1 MSGPTGGLRWRILLR
16 RLGRL
21 ALFLL
26 PIFLILAAIL
36 PSLLPSSYVSS
47 QIAAAL
53 SEATGRPVR
62 VTGGSVG
69 WFGGLRAAEI
79 VIEDS
84 SGGEFARIEKLWLDY
99 EPWEMPALFAGGVS
113 SLGRAHVERLT
124 LRIVRHRDGRLNLP
138 PGGTAD
144 PLPDFKSLEV
154 AGGQIELL
162 DEAAGRRS
170 LLADIRLNIARLE
183 SGRKAY
189 LTGSATTLLA
199 DQSAD
204 EPAGRVSFNG
214 LLDNFD
220 PRTINRIIGG
230 LDVQWD
236 GVNLGALLPPM
247 SEDASLPLI
256 VRMPSEGSASISIG
270 SDHMINFEGSISAS
284 QMVVGQGATLDLAAE
299 QTMLSFVGSYDVP
312 AGRLQLAPLQ
322 LAGAGSSLRAT
333 GQLNFNAAGTCN
345 GNLSFSGLVN
355 WNPLKQIVPGLDR
368 ALSLFQAA
376 AGTANVRQLDVRVT
390 DDVAHIRGLIDMG
403 RSELLLEPLFRK
415 QSDRAA
421 ALVIDANVNLRNM
434 QTDIRRLSLLLS
446 PPSVPV
452 EGLDVE
458 PGEVTVNLHTQRQ
471 TTQAASRQQ
480 SQQIV
485 MRIIVPDVTLLPR
498 YLPLTANLI
507 SQFDLHGA
515 AAITAR
521 VSADSP
527 GRPVELTLDATAL
540 GFRTDD
546 AAIKPVG
553 EPLLVTVE
561 GLLSDAGGL
570 PRGQKIAIMT
580 NSGELTW
587 LGNIAVDADESHR
600 ADRGNWMTDG
610 RLIIDGTLHLRD
622 LEQWYRLVRPLL
634 PQEPRIE
641 LAGNAEAQISGKIDN
656 KSAVVKA
663 RLQLDKA
670 AIAVGAGSGRVEVF
684 VKPQGRPMQLRIDME
699 MARSRNWLLMQNE
712 ILLDS
717 NRLKVTLCDFP
728 SEASHM
734 QPEIIAAMPM
744 PTDGF
749 MPFSAAHR
757 LLANRRNAGGATID
771 LTLDAGDV
779 DELLSLFPH
788 AAERLAQY
796 DPSGAFRLK
805 VLARRGPQASD
816 RLALSAA
823 LDATELTYLLK
834 GHLHKT
840 AGLQQRAE
848 IDLRMPQQKP
858 DGTDVVEISRFEAR
872 LGPSLLELSG
882 RASFDADLR
891 RLAARLPAIVLTV
904 HNVEVAGRL
913 ALVQDDKLRRFSNW
927 WNSVSDEHQI
937 EGRADVQFNMRGSR
951 KAVSMELSADAT
963 DAAFSYGLQTHKP
976 KGVRAS
982 CAAKVDSGGPAGVL
996 DIQNAHIALGDSL
1009 ATCRGTLY
1017 SRSRMPRSIN
1027 DIEGLSLHLE
1037 ARSGELADL
1046 AQLVPWPQ
1054 LRQLRPGGGVDLA
1067 IDIAADSFGAEIADG
1082 RIILDEM
1089 NIDYFGAPLSL
1100 SGRIDL
1106 DPQRLRIDGLNIKAG
1121 ECDITLAA
1129 DIASPLDRPRGS
1141 MAVSGTNLD
1150 LQQLLKIVRQDDT
1163 ADNAPPA
1170 KADAQ
1175 TQTVAAAHPA
1185 QGPPA
1190 AIPSTSPA
1198 AAASPTS
1205 SAATAA
1211 TDAHAIAD
1219 GSELADVIP
1228 EAWPPIQRFI
1238 ARCNIDG
1245 SIALKRFI
1253 WEDEV
1258 GVTYKWQAFGS
1269 NFKLADGRLAVQDFK
1284 AAWRGGVVSGAV
1296 DVDMTQQ
1303 NPQVHTR
1310 YAIRNIA
1317 AGPEIQPLINHQFPD
1332 MVVKGHINQV
1342 YDARRRLFAS
1352 AASPSYPVG
1361 STLFEAFN
1369 GTMSGQA
1376 APKWL
1381 TDLIP
1386 GLNMTTYKFERM
1398 QSIGQLL
1405 ADGRADNRMLFEG
1418 SPYALYIDGSTE
1430 ADGAA
1435 VYTLGV
1441 DLMNSLQRGRAVRRL
1456 EQGRVPIM
1464 EFSGHIIDSAW
1475 HNLQVRFKLPHEVA
1489 YDVLLRRNLLLR
1501 LLDRSG
1507 ESRRPDFTPYNFSSD
1522 APPAAAPA
1530 VPATE

>member
-21 ALFLL
+21 ALLLL

-62 VTGGSVG
+62 VTGGSLG

-99 EPWEMPALFAGGVS
+99 EPWEMPAIFAGTVP
-113 SLGRAHVERLT
+113 SLGRAHVEHLT
-124 LRIVRHRDGRLNLP
+124 LRIVRRRDGSLNLP

-144 PLPDFKSLEV
+144 PPPDFKSLEV
-154 AGGQIELL
+154 ADGQIELL

-214 LLDNFD
+214 LLDDFD
-220 PRTINRIIGG
+220 PRTISSIIGG

-247 SEDASLPLI
+247 SKGTSLPLM
-256 VRMPSEGSASISIG
+256 VRMPSEGSASVSIR
-270 SDHMINFEGSISAS
+270 SDRMIHFEGSISAS
-284 QMVVGQGATLDLAAE
+284 QMVVGQGTAHDLAAE
-299 QTMLSFVGSYDVP
+299 QTMLSFVGSYHLP
-312 AGRLQLAPLQ
+312 TGRLQLAPLQ

-333 GQLNFNAAGTCN
+333 GQLEFSAGGTCN

-355 WNPLKQIVPGLDR
+355 WNPLKQIVPGLAR
-368 ALSLFQAA
+368 ALSVFQAA
-376 AGTANVRQLDVRVT
+376 TGTANVRQLDVRVI
-390 DDVAHIRGLIDMG
+390 DNVAHIRGLIDMG

-421 ALVIDANVNLRNM
+421 ALVIDADVNLRNM

-446 PPSVPV
+446 PPAVPV
-452 EGLDVE
+452 EGLEVE
-458 PGEVTVNLHTQRQ
+458 PGEVTVNLQTQRQ
-471 TTQAASRQQ
+471 TAQAGSHQQ

-485 MRIIVPDVTLLPR
+485 MQILVPDVTLLPR

-587 LGNIAVDADESHR
+587 LGNIAVDANESHR

-610 RLIIDGTLHLRD
+610 HLTIDGTLHLRD
-622 LEQWYRLVRPLL
+622 LEQWYRLIRPLL
-634 PQEPRIE
+634 PQEPQIE

-656 KSAVVKA
+656 KSAMVKA
-663 RLQLDKA
+663 LLQLDKA
-670 AIAVGAGSGRVEVF
+670 AIAVGAGDGRVDVF
-684 VKPQGRPMQLRIDME
+684 VKPQGRPMQLRINME
-699 MARSRNWLLMQNE
+699 IARSLDWLRLRNE
-712 ILLDS
+712 ILLDR
-717 NRLKVTLCDFP
+717 NRLNVTLLEFP
-728 SEASHM
+728 PEAPDM
-734 QPEIIAAMPM
+734 QPEMISALPLPM
-744 PTDGF
+744 DAF

-757 LLANRRNAGGATID
+757 LLTALRNAGGATLD
-771 LTLDAGDV
+771 LALDAGDV

-788 AAERLAQY
+788 VAERLAPY
-796 DPSGAFRLK
+796 DPSGGFRLN
-805 VLARRGPQASD
+805 VLARRGPQSSD

-823 LDATELTYLLK
+823 LDATELTYRLD
-834 GHLHKT
+834 GHLHKA

-848 IDLRMPQQKP
+848 IDLRMPQRKP
-858 DGTDVVEISRFEAR
+858 DGADTVEISRLEAQ
-872 LGPSLLELSG
+872 LGRSLLELSG
-882 RASFDADLR
+882 RASFDADLG
-891 RLAARLPAIVLTV
+891 RLATRLPTIVLMV
-904 HNVEVAGRL
+904 HDVEVAGRL

-927 WNSVSDEHQI
+927 WNSVSDHHQLQ
-937 EGRADVQFNMRGSR
+937 GRADVQFNMRGSR
-951 KAVSMELSADAT
+951 KAVSMEVSADAT
-963 DAAFSYGLQTHKP
+963 DAAFSYGLQTRKP
-976 KGVRAS
+976 RGVRAS

-1017 SRSRMPRSIN
+1017 SRSRVPRSIN

-1054 LRQLRPGGGVDLA
+1054 LRQLRPGGGIDLT

-1082 RIILDEM
+1082 RIILDKM
-1089 NIDYFGAPLSL
+1089 SIDYFGAPLSL
-1100 SGRIDL
+1100 SGRIDVG
-1106 DPQRLRIDGLNIKAG
+1106 PQRLRVDGLNIKAG

-1141 MAVSGTNLD
+1141 VAVSGSNLD
-1150 LQQLLKIVRQDDT
+1150 LQQLLKIVQRDDT
-1163 ADNAPPA
+1163 ADNAPA
-1170 KADAQ
+1170 EAE
-1175 TQTVAAAHPA
+1175 TQAVASAAHPA
-1185 QGPPA
+1185 QGQPTTPATPPA
-1190 AIPSTSPA
+1190 AAEDS
-1198 AAASPTS
+1198 
-1205 SAATAA
+1205 
-1211 TDAHAIAD
+1211 D
-1219 GSELADVIP
+1219 LVDVIP
-1228 EAWPPIQRFI
+1228 EDWPPIQRFI

-1245 SIALKRFI
+1245 TIALKRFV
-1253 WEDEV
+1253 WKDEI
-1258 GVTYKWQAFGS
+1258 GVTYNWQIFGS
-1269 NFKLADGRLAVQDFK
+1269 SFKLAAGRLAVQNFK

-1296 DVDMTQQ
+1296 DLDMTQR
-1303 NPQVHTR
+1303 NPEVHTR

-1332 MVVKGHINQV
+1332 MVVKGHINQI
-1342 YDARRRLFAS
+1342 YDARERLFAS
-1352 AASPSYPVG
+1352 AARPSYPVG

-1441 DLMNSLQRGRAVRRL
+1441 DLMNSLQRGQAVRRL

-1501 LLDRSG
+1501 LLDSSG